1 MFYYKLHDGRIINL
15 NNIVIIAPMKAMSG
29 VKLTMTDGTQ
39 INVLDDEWIDL
50 DHLIDSYIYKKLR

>member
-1 MFYYKLHDGRIINL
+1 
-15 NNIVIIAPMKAMSG
+15 